1 MADALKHHFNADVVR
16 GIATDIGRCS
26 PDFDTRAF
34 VRDATKGLDALEL
47 TPRGTHVAAAM
58 RKHLPPDY
66 ASALAILVASMG
78 PPLGESGLTGMAV
91 FRYLPYA
98 AFIRDYGL
106 DHVEASLDAQH
117 ALTRRFTAEWSLRP
131 FLERHE
137 AVTLARL
144 RTWASDPNVHVRRV
158 VSEGTRPRLPWAPV
172 LRRYI
177 ADPSPVLELLERLK
191 DDPELYVR
199 RSVANNLNDIAKDHP
214 EVVVTVARRW
224 MVGASEDRRWI
235 VQHALRS
242 LVKRGHRGALDVLGA
257 GRRPSVSVSAAAI
270 TPQRVPVGGI
280 CRFTFEVASKA
291 RRPQDLLIDYVVHFV
306 KADGSRRPKVFKARR
321 VLAAPGS
328 VTRVSGSIRFVPM
341 TTRTPYPGQ
350 HTLEARINGHDFP
363 LGAFEVVRARGSRRR
378 PSARGRAARQGS

>member
-1 MADALKHHFNADVVR
+1 
-16 GIATDIGRCS
+16 
-26 PDFDTRAF
+26 
-34 VRDATKGLDALEL
+34 
-47 TPRGTHVAAAM
+47 
-58 RKHLPPDY
+58 
-66 ASALAILVASMG
+66 
-78 PPLGESGLTGMAV
+78 
-91 FRYLPYA
+91 
-98 AFIRDYGL
+98 
-106 DHVEASLDAQH
+106 
-117 ALTRRFTAEWSLRP
+117 
-131 FLERHE
+131 
-137 AVTLARL
+137 
-144 RTWASDPNVHVRRV
+144 
-158 VSEGTRPRLPWAPV
+158 LPWAPV